1 MCAIATKNH
10 DLILIR
16 SLIEL
21 KGLSIS
27 KAAELMNIQRTNLS
41 SWLNGKPNVFSSK
54 KIEGMLDSLDMRAMG
69 DASTGGA
76 LRYLSP
82 NIVHLWHLEK
92 DSHSLIDVLRST
104 ESDSSLQWMEIF
116 QVDAHPKGRFNL
128 MRRKSASGD
137 LIILIANKDSTSET
151 YPVLAENIGF
161 GKNAGRIK
169 VPLEKWI
176 GWWKTKTLPASSLRE
191 ELESLTGTEKI
202 SEAVDNELTTYELDI
217 TKNKLKESICNS
229 VGFRAIIRAFRG
241 EMEKIDPDN
250 KLLKKEVRDKI
261 FNEYYNKE
269 AQSLGV
275 KAIALSAKNN

>member
-1 MCAIATKNH
+1 MPTIATEDH

-54 KIEGMLDSLDMRAMG
+54 KIEGMLDALDMRAMG

-92 DSHSLIDVLRST
+92 DSHSLRDVLRST

-128 MRRKSASGD
+128 MRRKSDSGD
-137 LIILIANKDSTSET
+137 LIILVANKDSTSET
-151 YPVLAENIGF
+151 YPISPDNLGF
-161 GKNAGRIK
+161 GKNAGSIK
-169 VPLEKWI
+169 LPLEKWI
-176 GWWKTKTLPASSLRE
+176 GWWKMKTLPASSLRE
-191 ELESLTGTEKI
+191 ELESLTGSDKI
-202 SEAVDNELTTYELDI
+202 NEPFDNVLNAHELDI
-217 TKNKLKESICNS
+217 AMNKLKESRCTTE
-229 VGFRAIIRAFRG
+229 GLKAIIREFQH
-241 EMEKIDPDN
+241 EMHKINPDN
-250 KLLKKEVRDKI
+250 RLLKHEERDI
-261 FNEYYNKE
+261 VFIGYYNKE
-269 AQSLGV
+269 AQSLGIP
-275 KAIALSAKNN
+275 AIALPSKNK